1 MPFRTIPKR
10 RFARVRV
17 YSRGVIEP
25 AQIVAGFSVGTIV
38 GLTGVGGGALMTPLL
53 VLLFGV
59 HPATAVGT
67 DLLHAAISK
76 AGGTYVHASKR
87 RVEWRISILLAAG
100 SVPAAILTLVCLHVF
115 TGGLG
120 NAALITTALGI
131 ALLFTAIALGARLRG
146 DKRRELPQA
155 GSNTRHPAFT
165 VATGIAL
172 GVLVSLSS
180 VGAGALGVTALLI
193 LYPHLAAQK
202 IVASDLAHAVPLTF
216 VAGLGHW
223 LFGSVNWVLL
233 LSLLVGSLPGIYL
246 GSNLAGFIPEK
257 LLRVALIGML
267 SLIGMRM
274 LVA

>member
-1 MPFRTIPKR
+1 MPFRTTPKR
-10 RFARVRV
+10 RSAHVRV
-17 YSRGVIEP
+17 YSRPVIDP
-25 AQIVAGFSVGTIV
+25 AQVVAGFSVGTIV

-87 RVEWRISILLAAG
+87 RVEWRISVLLAAG
-100 SVPAAILTLVCLHVF
+100 SVPAAILTLVSLHVF

-131 ALLFTAIALGARLRG
+131 ALLLTAIALAARLRG
-146 DKRRELPQA
+146 DRPAEPALGGA
-155 GSNTRHPAFT
+155 DTRHPAFT
-165 VATGIAL
+165 VATGVAL

-223 LFGSVNWVLL
+223 VFGSVNWVLL

-246 GSNLAGFIPEK
+246 GSNLAGFVPER
-257 LLRVALIGML
+257 LLRVALIAML
-267 SLIGMRM
+267 SLIGVRM
-274 LVA
+274 IVA